1 MGNNKMKKFWRIATI
16 SGMLSSG
23 IYILHVFIGGTL
35 WDGYNHIS
43 QPISD
48 LTGVGAPNAKL
59 LRVFT
64 NIYGILAIIF
74 AVSVYIVLKD
84 FVNKTSKIGMI
95 LLIIMEVSSFVGY
108 SLFPL
113 DSADA
118 GMTFQNKMHII
129 VTVIVVI
136 TTIGC
141 MFFIGVGFSK
151 IKSMKK
157 IGLIIILCGIIITI
171 SGAATGI
178 IMENNI
184 PILGLVERVN
194 IFTLQLMIF
203 ILSFSLIKGTALS
216 NQHCIHT

>member
-1 MGNNKMKKFWRIATI
+1 MENNKIKSFWKIGTI
-16 SGMLSSG
+16 SGMMSS
-23 IYILHVFIGGTL
+23 IVYVLHVFIGGIL
-35 WDGYNHIS
+35 WDGYNSIK

-48 LTGVGAPNAKL
+48 LTGIDAPNARL
-59 LRVFT
+59 LRGFT
-64 NIYGILAIIF
+64 SVYGILAIIF
-74 AVSVYIVLKD
+74 AISLYVILRNC
-84 FVNKTSKIGMI
+84 VNKISKFEMI

-113 DSADA
+113 EGTNT

-141 MFFIGVGFSK
+141 TFFIGIGFSK

-157 IGLIIILCGIIITI
+157 LGLFVIGCGVIITI
-171 SGAATGI
+171 SGVSTGI
-178 IMENNI
+178 VMAKNI
-184 PILGLVERVN
+184 PILGLIERIN

-203 ILSFSLIKGTALS
+203 VLSFSLVKQ
-216 NQHCIHT
+216 NN